1 MLDNVILTWYY
12 AGMIK
17 CPYPTVRAIIV
28 DRRDDTEQSELG
40 EYMTITEARNAIEK
54 YRKDYP
60 GMLEYWQVEAII
72 DDEILVFGK

>member
-1 MLDNVILTWYY
+1 
-12 AGMIK
+12 MIK
-17 CPYPTVRAIIV
+17 CSYPTVRAIIV

-60 GMLEYWQVEAII
+60 DMLEYWQIEAII